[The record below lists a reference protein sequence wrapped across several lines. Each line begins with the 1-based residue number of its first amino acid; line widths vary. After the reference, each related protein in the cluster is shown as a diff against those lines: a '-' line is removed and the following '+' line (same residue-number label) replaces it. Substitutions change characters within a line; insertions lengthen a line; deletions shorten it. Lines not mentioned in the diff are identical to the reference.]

1 VTFAE
6 VGVFLKRSGGSPV
19 LSSEVAEEVDVK
31 RNWTTGMAAVLVVVL
46 TGWKG
51 RASQEQSQQA
61 PPATAAQAPKEPS
74 TQEINDAFVQQ
85 ISKQI
90 AGHEQEPAGQV
101 FKNVQVLKKTP
112 ASRFL
117 LIMNLGYSKGLG
129 VTCEH
134 CHVKEDFSKDDKRPK
149 RCARD
154 MQQMHGDINQQLVK
168 MQNLAPNPNGHFIN
182 CSTCHRGQID
192 PMANQD

>member
-1 VTFAE
+1 
-6 VGVFLKRSGGSPV
+6 
-19 LSSEVAEEVDVK
+19 
-31 RNWTTGMAAVLVVVL
+31 MAAVVVVVL
-46 TGWKG
+46 AGWKG
-51 RASQEQSQQA
+51 RPSQAPSQQA
-61 PPATAAQAPKEPS
+61 PPAAALPAAKEPS
-74 TQEINDAFVQQ
+74 NQEINDAFVQQ

-90 AGHEQEPAGQV
+90 AGHEQDPSGQV
-101 FKNVQVLKKTP
+101 FKNIQVDFLKKVP
-112 ASRFL
+112 AGRLL
-117 LIMNLGYSKGLG
+117 LIMDQGYSQALG

-192 PMANQD
+192 PMAQSN

>member
-1 VTFAE
+1 M
-6 VGVFLKRSGGSPV
+6 KRSWIIGM
-19 LSSEVAEEVDVK
+19 VA
-31 RNWTTGMAAVLVVVL
+31 VVVMVL
-46 TGWKG
+46 AGWKG
-51 RASQEQSQQA
+51 RASQAPSQQA
-61 PPATAAQAPKEPS
+61 PPTAAPPAPKEPS
-74 TQEINDAFVQQ
+74 NQEINDAFVQQ
-85 ISKQI
+85 ITKQI

-101 FKNVQVLKKTP
+101 FKNIQVLKKTP
-112 ASRFL
+112 AARFL
-117 LIMNLGYSKGLG
+117 LIMNLGYSKALG

-192 PMANQD
+192 PMAQPD

>member
-1 VTFAE
+1 M
-6 VGVFLKRSGGSPV
+6 KRTRITWMVSG
-19 LSSEVAEEVDVK
+19 LALALMT
-31 RNWTTGMAAVLVVVL
+31 WTG
-46 TGWKG
+46 G
-51 RASQEQSQQA
+51 ASRTQSQQA
-61 PPATAAQAPKEPS
+61 PPTAAAPASNHPS

-90 AGHEQEPAGQV
+90 VGHEQEPSGQV
-101 FKNVQVLKKTP
+101 FKNIQVDFLKKVP
-112 ASRFL
+112 AARLL
-117 LIMNLGYSKGLG
+117 LIMNEGYSRALG
-129 VTCEH
+129 VTCKH
-134 CHVKEDFSKDDKRPK
+134 CHMEDDFSKDDKRPK

-192 PMANQD
+192 PMAQSN